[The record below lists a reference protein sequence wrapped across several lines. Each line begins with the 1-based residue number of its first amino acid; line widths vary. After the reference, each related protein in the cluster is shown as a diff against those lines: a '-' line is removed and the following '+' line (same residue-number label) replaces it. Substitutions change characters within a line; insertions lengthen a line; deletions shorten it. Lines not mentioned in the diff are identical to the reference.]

1 MNPIDEND
9 FILVSDHLENCI
21 VELNAQELNP
31 AKLFSLTISMIEYMD
46 MIYSHFT
53 GEQKKHL
60 LIEAFKDICINQRHI
75 KIKEELKQDLLLFI
89 ENDLETVIDSI
100 IQVSNGEFQINE
112 KQQALLIRC
121 IIKLCKCFVK
131 NHNKKMKKE
140 KIVSRP

>member
-21 VELNAQELNP
+21 VELNAEELNP

-60 LIEAFKDICINQRHI
+60 LIEAFKDICINQIHI
-75 KIKEELKQDLLLFI
+75 KIHLKFLPFSFY
-89 ENDLETVIDSI
+89 TH
-100 IQVSNGEFQINE
+100 
-112 KQQALLIRC
+112 LLI
-121 IIKLCKCFVK
+121 
-131 NHNKKMKKE
+131 
-140 KIVSRP
+140 